1 MTSISPNEWHVS
13 DLDRF
18 VAECDRLGG
27 PEHPD
32 TIRAMANFSLTF
44 DTQVDRSL
52 DPFSDEYFAQQMAL
66 YIEIASRS
74 FEPTTGELTRI
85 DPIKHSQG
93 ANPYLS
99 NNTTVISS
107 HVRTI
112 STVMTVANLPP
123 AARVLDLGCGWGLSS
138 EIMAFCG
145 ATIDAVDIN
154 PPFVE
159 LVNLRAAPRNYDIRA
174 RHGEFDSLE
183 ADGFYDLILFYEC
196 LHHASKPWEL
206 IERVKS
212 FLSPTGKIAFAGEP
226 VNEIWWPNWG
236 MRLDYLSV
244 YCIRKFGWFE
254 SFYTSLLPSCW
265 TRCGGLS
272 PDWTA
277 ERVYRLRH
285 ASRHS
290 DRSKANSGDRWRSRR
305 CRCRSSSHRA
315 RNHHSWIVSNLAW
328 SQCGPHRNSIVRP
341 HSGIRTRWDCGSH
354 KAYCRIRRI
363 CELSESQDRCV
374 MSAQTE

>member
-44 DTQVDRSL
+44 DTQVDKSL

-254 SFYTSLLPSCW
+254 SGWSEAFIQACFRRAGLDVVVYPQIGLRNGSIGYAMLPDIPIEAKPTPETAGVHVAAAAALPPIGQETIIHGLYQTLLGRNADPTGIASF
-265 TRCGGLS
+265 GPIAVSG
-272 PDWTA
+272 PDGIA
-277 ERVYRLRH
+277 EVIRH
-285 ASRHS
+285 IVGSEEYASFQNR
-290 DRSKANSGDRWRSRR
+290 KIA
-305 CRCRSSSHRA
+305 
-315 RNHHSWIVSNLAW
+315 V
-328 SQCGPHRNSIVRP
+328 
-341 HSGIRTRWDCGSH
+341 
-354 KAYCRIRRI
+354 
-363 CELSESQDRCV
+363 
-374 MSAQTE
+374 